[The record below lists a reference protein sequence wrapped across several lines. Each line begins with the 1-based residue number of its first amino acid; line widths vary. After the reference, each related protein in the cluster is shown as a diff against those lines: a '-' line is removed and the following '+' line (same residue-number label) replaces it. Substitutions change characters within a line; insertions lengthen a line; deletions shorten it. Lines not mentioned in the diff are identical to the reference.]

1 MPRLFGRD
9 YAASELRRLTGSLAQ
24 IAGIRLLERAEGKTR
39 GLRVADVWTGS
50 GLRFEVLLDRPL
62 DIGPAEH
69 AGRPLAWLH
78 PALGTPAQFEPEGD
92 GWRRT
97 FGGGLVTTGGL
108 THFGQ
113 PETDEGQA
121 FGLHGR
127 IAHTPAES
135 VRVTQEWRGEDYV
148 LEIEGDV
155 RETSALGENLL
166 LHRRIAT
173 RLGASHLLIEDR
185 VRNEGFQPAPLMMLY
200 HCNLGFPVVSPESE
214 LLLGPGEVAPRD
226 EAARAGLEAWR
237 RFEEPRPDFAGQV
250 FFHAPHPAAD
260 GNAAAAIVNRP
271 LGLGVYLRWR
281 AAELPCLT
289 QWKMM
294 RPGDYVCAVEPCTT
308 AEAPRARL
316 REEGRLRMLAPGE
329 EVAHRVEI
337 GVLDGR
343 DAIHAFKRAAFD

>member
-9 YAASELRRLTGSLAQ
+9 YPASDLRRLTGNLAQ
-24 IAGIRLLERAEGKTR
+24 VAGIRLLERTDGKAR

-50 GLRFEVLLDRPL
+50 GLRFQVLLDRAL

-69 AGRPLAWLH
+69 AGRPLAWIH
-78 PALGTPAQFEPEGD
+78 PALGTPAQLEPQGEG
-92 GWRRT
+92 WLRT

-135 VRVTQEWRGEDYV
+135 VRVAQEWRGEDYV
-148 LEIEGDV
+148 LEIEGNV

-166 LHRRIAT
+166 LRRRIAT
-173 RLGASHLLIEDR
+173 RLGASQILIEDR
-185 VRNEGFQPAPLMMLY
+185 VRNEGFRPAPLMMLY

-214 LLLGPGEVAPRD
+214 LLLGPGEVMPRD

-250 FFHAPHPAAD
+250 FFHAPHPGAD
-260 GNAAAAIVNRP
+260 GTVAAAVVNRP
-271 LGLGVYLRWR
+271 LGFGVYLRWH

-294 RPGDYVCAVEPCTT
+294 RPGDYVCALEPCTHP
-308 AEAPRARL
+308 EAPRARL

-329 EVAHRVEI
+329 EVVHRLEI

-343 DAIHAFKRAAFD
+343 DAIHAFKRATDS